1 MQKLTLLPIVGPQT
15 FKASEKPGYH
25 SAYIAMLIGYSIKL
39 VAICALY
46 AYMWSVNKKRD
57 RAAAAAGIL
66 DMEETKKR
74 GIESGMHDRTELENL
89 DFRYTL

>member
-1 MQKLTLLPIVGPQT
+1 
-15 FKASEKPGYH
+15 
-25 SAYIAMLIGYSIKL
+25 MLIGYTIKL

-57 RAAAAAGIL
+57 RAAAAAGGL
-66 DMEETKKR
+66 DAEERKR
-74 GIESGMHDRTELENL
+74 RAIELGMHDKTELENE